1 MKIRAAFNIQRNIPL
16 NFQFDIDAQG
26 ITAVFGKSGCGKT
39 SLLRALAGLEKHSG
53 AFLKVGEDIWQ
64 EDEFFVPA
72 HQRPLAY
79 VFQEASLFPHLNVRG
94 NIEYGLKR
102 MQQDDSKIP
111 LEQIIEL
118 MELDLL
124 LDRKTDYLSGGEQQ
138 RVGIARALAVN
149 PNILLMD
156 EPLSS
161 LDQARKDELIPYIN
175 SLNRELN
182 IPIIYVTHSNE
193 EIARLAD
200 QLIFI
205 EDQGIKAAGAMDQLL
220 THADLSLSHRP
231 QAESIISAVTSTY
244 DEVFHLNQLNSA
256 LGPFLVPG
264 DALPQGK
271 PIRLRLAAQ
280 DVSLS
285 LNVPKDSSI
294 LNILPAVVKNVQDEN
309 LAQATVFLDMN
320 GHTVLARI
328 TRKSVN
334 RLQLEAG
341 KKVYAQIK
349 SVAVLA

>member
-1 MKIRAAFNIQRNIPL
+1 MKLRAAFNIQRSTPL
-16 NFQFDIDAQG
+16 NFQFEIDLQG

-39 SLLRALAGLEKHSG
+39 SLLRALAGLEKHPGSY
-53 AFLKVGEDIWQ
+53 LKVGEEIWQ
-64 EDEFFVPA
+64 QNELFIPA

-79 VFQEASLFPHLNVRG
+79 VFQEASLFPHLNVRR

-102 MQQDDSKIP
+102 IQQCDSKIP

-124 LDRKTDYLSGGEQQ
+124 LDRKTNYLSGGEQQ
-138 RVGIARALAVN
+138 RVAIARALAVN
-149 PNILLMD
+149 PSILLMD

-161 LDQARKDELIPYIN
+161 LDQTRKDELIPYIS

-205 EDQGIKAAGAMDQLL
+205 EDHCIKAAGPIEQLL
-220 THADLSLSHRP
+220 TRADLSLSHRA
-231 QAESIISAVTSTY
+231 QAESIISAVADTY
-244 DEVFHLNQLNSA
+244 DTTFHLNQLNSV
-256 LGPFLVPG
+256 LGPFTVPG
-264 DALPQGK
+264 DALPRAK
-271 PIRLRLAAQ
+271 SIRLRLAAQ
-280 DVSLS
+280 DVSLA
-285 LNVPKDSSI
+285 LNVQEDSSI
-294 LNILPAVVKNVQDEN
+294 LNILPAVVKGIQDEN
-309 LAQATVFLDMN
+309 SAQATVYLDMN
-320 GHTVLARI
+320 GQTVLARI
-328 TRKSVN
+328 TRKSVA
-334 RLQLEAG
+334 RLQLEIG